1 MKKMKRMLALM
12 LALAMVFSLTAC
24 GGSSSDS
31 DSGTTSGGSSS
42 SDESSSSDASGSGTT
57 AEEAESGSYTY
68 SYSTSAPSTWSP
80 TDWQNEVEGDVQGYT
95 MVYFYDFVMND
106 AADGYD
112 IVCEAASAMPE
123 DVTADYAGNET
134 YGVPADA
141 TEGYAWTITLNE
153 AMCWEDGTPI
163 TADDYIYTLQQFL
176 NPEMK
181 NYRASSFYEGT
192 TGLAN
197 AYNYYNSDKVGEM
210 GYTTSLADL
219 GYASVEEAE
228 ADGYTNFGVDI
239 YNFWAITAEDGST
252 IVDITDE
259 TLIRDEAVEEG
270 EDGDYISAAEVYD
283 YLVNYYTSDLPDYVY
298 VGEAIEAA
306 SWDDVGVIKNDDY
319 SLTFILTNPTTE
331 FYICYSMQIGLVNE
345 ELYEACKTQTGD
357 IVKSSYGTTAAS
369 YMSYGPYKI
378 ESYQADKE
386 MRLTKNENWYG
397 YTDGNH
403 EGQYQTTD
411 IYVQYIDEPATS
423 LSLFLQGNL
432 DEYSVG
438 TTDMET
444 YANSDYIY
452 YAPTT
457 FAYVFTFNTDEESLK
472 AEDADGVNH
481 SILSIK
487 DFREAISLSL
497 DRQSFVTQCLAGSD
511 AGYGL
516 IDYVYVCDPDTG
528 ELFRN
533 SEYAIEALCELYG
546 VTEESQ
552 ITGYDKEA
560 AAELFESAYA
570 QAIESGLMSEGDRIE
585 LDYHVYS
592 DTENNQNRVNFLQSS
607 IEAATEGTSLE
618 GKITINLLVDEDYYN
633 NCMAGLCD
641 IAFTAWGGEDM
652 NPYAMMQ
659 CYVDP
664 TYSLVYGYDGTTEM
678 LTITVDGEELAMS
691 AYDWYKELVEGTYA
705 TADSDTRNQILA
717 GMEKGILEYYGM
729 APLAY
734 LNEAVMYS
742 QRIVLGS
749 DTYVNSLVGFGGIRM
764 MTYTMDDAEWADY
777 CASQN
782 NQLTY

>member
-1 MKKMKRMLALM
+1 MLALM

-24 GGSSSDS
+24 GGSS

-42 SDESSSSDASGSGTT
+42 SEGSSSDTSGAD
-57 AEEAESGSYTY
+57 AETSESTYTY

-80 TDWQNEVEGDVQGYT
+80 TDWQNSVESDIQSYT
-95 MVYFYDFVMND
+95 MVYFYSFVMND
-106 AADGYD
+106 DKDGYD
-112 IVCEAASAMPE
+112 IVCEAASAMPV

-134 YGVPADA
+134 YGIPADA

-163 TADDYIYTLQQFL
+163 TADDYIYTLQQYL

-192 TGLAN
+192 VGLAN
-197 AYNYYNSDKVGEM
+197 AYNYYNSDKSI
-210 GYTTSLADL
+210 GYTTTLADL
-219 GYASVEEAE
+219 GYSTVEEAE

-239 YNFWAITAEDGST
+239 YNFWGIISDEGDTV
-252 IVDITDE
+252 VDITDE

-283 YLVNYYTSDLPDYVY
+283 YMVNYYADYIPDYVY
-298 VGEAIEAA
+298 VGEALEAA
-306 SWDDVGVIKNDDY
+306 TWDEVGVIKNDDY
-319 SLTFILTNPTTE
+319 SLTFILTNPTTQ
-331 FYICYSMQIGLVNE
+331 FYVCYSMEIGLVYE

-357 IVKSSYGTTAAS
+357 IVKSSYGTSADT

-378 ESYQADKE
+378 VSYQADKE
-386 MRLTKNENWYG
+386 MKLTKNENWYG
-397 YTDGNH
+397 YTDGEH
-403 EGQYQTTD
+403 EGQYITTD
-411 IYVQYIDEPATS
+411 IYVQYIDEPATE

-432 DEYSVG
+432 DEYGVG

-452 YAPTT
+452 YMPTT
-457 FAYVFTFNTDEESLK
+457 YAYVFTFNTDEESLK
-472 AEDADGVNH
+472 SEDADGVNH

-497 DRQSFVTQCLAGSD
+497 DRQSFATQCLAGSD

-528 ELFRN
+528 ELYRN
-533 SEYAIEALCELYG
+533 SEYAIQALCELYG

-552 ITGYDKEA
+552 ITGYDKDA
-560 AAELFESAYA
+560 AAALFESAYA

-585 LDYHVYS
+585 LDYHVYA

-607 IEAATEGTSLE
+607 IDAATVGTSLE
-618 GKITINLLVDEDYYN
+618 GKVTINLLVDEDYYN
-633 NCMAGLCD
+633 NCMAGMCD

-652 NPYAMMQ
+652 SPYAMMQ
-659 CYVDP
+659 CYTDS
-664 TYSLVYGYDGTTEM
+664 TYNLVYGYDGESEM
-678 LTITVDGEELAMS
+678 ITITVNGEELTMS

-749 DTYVNSLVGFGGIRM
+749 DTYVNSLVGFGGLRM
-764 MTYTMDDAEWADY
+764 MTYTMDDDEWAEY